1 MFLDNG
7 RHVSDAS
14 LSCCFYTSFLFLI
27 NVVVCLLYQDPP
39 EIYALLFFALFT
51 TSIIFHGSQSEDIHI
66 LWRSSLMILDKI
78 SIIGVVLYGGYVF
91 FRKSLCGC
99 GWIDEV
105 KILHISCIIY
115 TFVLTIYLYYFGFL
129 HKKYCFH
136 ENKMVANIW
145 HSFLH
150 LVSCIGHILIVLL

>member
-1 MFLDNG
+1 L
-7 RHVSDAS
+7 
-14 LSCCFYTSFLFLI
+14 LFLHKLFI
-27 NVVVCLLYQDPP
+27 FDKCSCLFIVSGRTVRTPGNICAFIFCAFYN
-39 EIYALLFFALFT
+39 FHHFSRF
-51 TSIIFHGSQSEDIHI
+51 SIRRIGDIHI
-66 LWRSSLMILDKI
+66 LWRSSLMVLDKI

-91 FRKSLCGC
+91 FRKWLCVC

-105 KILHISCIIY
+105 KMLHITCIIY